1 MKASDIMVSA
11 VKSVN
16 VDATIDQAIALML
29 EAGVSGLPVLDG
41 QGRLAG
47 MLSEGD
53 LLHREEI
60 GTAKRKPRWIEVL
73 FGEDAGAY
81 VASHARKVTEIMTT
95 DVVTI
100 APDASLAEVVGKMDA
115 RRVKR
120 LPVVSGGALVGIVTR
135 SGLLRALVAARATAP
150 AEGGSVAASDQAI
163 RDALMAELKIH
174 PVADLSAL
182 DIAVRQGVVTLTGQ
196 IDTHKQRD
204 ALVVAAENIA
214 GVTQVVDQLVQ
225 IEPFS
230 GAPLRV
236 KTDVLD

>member
-11 VKSVN
+11 VKTVN
-16 VDATIDQAIALML
+16 ADATIDQAIALML
-29 EAGVSGLPVLDG
+29 EAGVSGLPVMDG
-41 QGRLAG
+41 EGRLVG
-47 MLSEGD
+47 VLSEGD

-60 GTAKRKPRWIEVL
+60 GTARRKPRWIEVL

-81 VASHARKVTEIMTT
+81 VASHARKVAEIMTT

-100 APDASLAEVVGKMDA
+100 TPDATLAEVVGKMDA

-120 LPVVSGGALVGIVTR
+120 LPVVLGSALVGIVTR
-135 SGLLRALVAARATAP
+135 SSVLRALAAARAPTPGDGAP
-150 AEGGSVAASDQAI
+150 VAASDRAI
-163 RDALMAELKIH
+163 RDALLAELKRH
-174 PVADLSAL
+174 PVADLSGL
-182 DIAVRQGVVTLTGQ
+182 NIAVEQGVVTFTGQ
-196 IDTHKQRD
+196 VDSHKRRA

-214 GVTQVVDQLVQ
+214 GVRRVVDQLVQ

-236 KTDVLD
+236 NTDVLD